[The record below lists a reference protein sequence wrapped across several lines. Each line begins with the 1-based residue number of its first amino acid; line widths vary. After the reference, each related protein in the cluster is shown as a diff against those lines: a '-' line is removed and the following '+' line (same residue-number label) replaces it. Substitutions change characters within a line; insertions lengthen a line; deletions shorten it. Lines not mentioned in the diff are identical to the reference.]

1 MIVIRKKTFSIY
13 SIETPNKIVIPCKTE
28 LVRLEKSSI
37 EEVESILKLKNK
49 IIPSQRILVYNVFVG
64 NTKVGIIQLSENNL
78 VEVELDW
85 IPLVKNNTDCY
96 LNNIINYFLNLAIS
110 SNYRRFVLGLLN
122 CSENIINN
130 CLELGFLSSTIERH
144 NNIIKLTKSI

>member
-64 NTKVGIIQLSENNL
+64 DTKAGIIQLSENSL

-85 IPLVKNNTDCY
+85 IPLAKNTDCY

-130 CLELGFLSSTIERH
+130 CLELGFLSSTIERY